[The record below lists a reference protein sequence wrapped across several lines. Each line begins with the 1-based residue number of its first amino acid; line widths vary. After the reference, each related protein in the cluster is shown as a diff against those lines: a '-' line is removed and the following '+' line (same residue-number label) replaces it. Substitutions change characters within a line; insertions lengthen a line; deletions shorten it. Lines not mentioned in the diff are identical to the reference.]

1 MNLSD
6 LHGILFNMQT
16 LYSGMLGVYGAW
28 LAAQAMSPAQQSTGK
43 NDDSGENSL
52 VSGNFWGAVVIY
64 ILLNAVI
71 LVLGIVLRI
80 SGYTIASEGRIAIY
94 FLYMAF
100 LIVIMPGLY
109 SMLRGRDDRRAAMY
123 FSVLAFFNAAV
134 SFSMFERG
142 LATWVLT

>member
-16 LYSGMLGVYGAW
+16 LYSGILGIYGAW
-28 LAAQAMSPAQQSTGK
+28 LAAQASHLAAPDSTT
-43 NDDSGENSL
+43 DDSGAGSL
-52 VSGNFWGAVVIY
+52 VSGNFWGAVMIY

-71 LVLGIVLRI
+71 LVLGIILLI
-80 SGYTIASEGRIAIY
+80 SGYNIASEGRTAIY

-109 SMLRGRDDRRAAMY
+109 SMLRGRDDRRAAIY

-142 LATWVLT
+142 LATWVLS

>member
-6 LHGILFNMQT
+6 LHGILFNMQA
-16 LYSGMLGVYGAW
+16 LYSGMLGIYGAW
-28 LAAQAMSPAQQSTGK
+28 LAAQAGNPAAQPA
-43 NDDSGENSL
+43 DDSSEGGL

-64 ILLNAVI
+64 ILLNLVI
-71 LVLGIVLRI
+71 LVLGIVLLV
-80 SGYTIASEGRIAIY
+80 SGYNIASEGRIAIY

-134 SFSMFERG
+134 SFSMAERG
-142 LATWVLT
+142 LATWVLS